1 MTYKEYF
8 EKIKNLYVFSRE
20 QYDITKKNTYID
32 YLRFPNPFFNKKDIH
47 HYIFYTGPKDT
58 GILPYA
64 HGDVFNLMIYGEK
77 KWILYDFNKIT
88 AELTETYGKKYKK
101 NIMWKNWYKNEYK
114 KLISKTD
121 VIEFIQQPNDI
132 VFVPNGYLHTVY
144 NNKNTMGILIEKKGK
159 NILNL

>member
-1 MTYKEYF
+1 
-8 EKIKNLYVFSRE
+8 
-20 QYDITKKNTYID
+20 
-32 YLRFPNPFFNKKDIH
+32 
-47 HYIFYTGPKDT
+47 
-58 GILPYA
+58 
-64 HGDVFNLMIYGEK
+64 MIYGEK
-77 KWILYDFNKIT
+77 KWILYDVNKIT

-144 NNKNTMGILIEKKGK
+144 NNKNTMGMLIEKKVK
-159 NILNL
+159 IF

>member
-1 MTYKEYF
+1 M
-8 EKIKNLYVFSRE
+8 
-20 QYDITKKNTYID
+20 
-32 YLRFPNPFFNKKDIH
+32 
-47 HYIFYTGPKDT
+47 
-58 GILPYA
+58 
-64 HGDVFNLMIYGEK
+64 
-77 KWILYDFNKIT
+77 
-88 AELTETYGKKYKK
+88 TETYGKKYKK

-159 NILNL
+159 NILFIILIKAN